1 MTTFVGVMSEVA
13 RRELAAHRALS
24 LGVVTEAFTNE
35 GGSGEHHLDCNV
47 RLHGSGL
54 VLQHV
59 PVAVARPGLSAVPR
73 AGDLVV
79 VGFLDGEINGP
90 VLLGSLHADG
100 IPSPEAA
107 PDEVVYEVPDAGGS
121 ARRVH
126 LTLPNGN
133 TVTVTDEEVT
143 IDFGGTTVKVENG
156 GGITLE
162 AAGDISIVAGGNL
175 TLEANANVEISALA
189 NLEAKAAANA
199 TLEGSAA
206 ATLKGAVTTIAGL
219 TSFSA
224 G

>member
-13 RRELAAHRALS
+13 RRELASHRALS
-24 LGVVTEAFTNE
+24 LGVVTESFTNA

-47 RLHGSGL
+47 RRHGSGL
-54 VLQHV
+54 ILQHV

-73 AGDLVV
+73 VGDLVV
-79 VGFLDGEINGP
+79 IGFLDGEVNGP
-90 VLLGSLHADG
+90 ILLGSLHADG
-100 IPSPEAA
+100 VPSPDAS

-121 ARRVH
+121 ARRVQ
-126 LTLPNGN
+126 LKLPNGN

-143 IDFGGTTVKVENG
+143 IDFGGTSVKVENG
-156 GGITLE
+156 GGITLQ
-162 AAGDISIVAGGNL
+162 AAGDISITAGGNL
-175 TLEANANVEISALA
+175 KLESNGNVEIKALA
-189 NLEAKAAANA
+189 NLEAKASANA
-199 TLEGSAA
+199 TVQGSAT